1 MADYTK
7 CEPTMSLQ
15 VDWVRSMENANSESD
30 LAAELILK
38 GLAWH
43 VLRTKMQCLL
53 RQIDS
58 A

>member
-15 VDWVRSMENANSESD
+15 VDWVWPVENANFESD

-43 VLRTKMQCLL
+43 VLRTKMQCL
-53 RQIDS
+53 
-58 A
+58 